1 MLQLCENFFAD
12 AVLVEFGLNG
22 GNDFVY
28 DRAVD
33 ARLKNVS
40 VTKLNYYRQVQVS
53 SSPLSYSTLW
63 MSPATIDT
71 ASLE

>member
-28 DRAVD
+28 NRAVD

-40 VTKLNYYRQVQVS
+40 
-53 SSPLSYSTLW
+53 LSYSTLW